1 MVDAV
6 KLGGVVLDLQVI
18 RPNPTV
24 EVDGKVVCEIDGEL
38 LFRMAD
44 AATAAVDALIRA
56 GELVEQAIDHHDVR
70 GHYASGAD
78 LIATFA
84 GRSDNSRRALCPRS
98 APLRSRAWC
107 ASAADC
113 DGSRFADHAQL
124 KPLRQSSIPNAG
136 ATDGPVALSSVDC

>member
-1 MVDAV
+1 MHVLGNMVDAV
-6 KLGGVVLDLQVI
+6 KPGGVVLDLQVI

-24 EVDGKVVCEIDGEL
+24 EVDGKVVCEIDGEP

-56 GELVEQAIDHHDVR
+56 GELVEQAIDDHDVR

-84 GRSDNSRRALCPRS
+84 GKKRQLPTSALPSLRALAQPCLVRERCR
-98 APLRSRAWC
+98 LRRLQV
-107 ASAADC
+107 
-113 DGSRFADHAQL
+113 R
-124 KPLRQSSIPNAG
+124 
-136 ATDGPVALSSVDC
+136 